1 MANVIG
7 IPSTRVSDL
16 FVRERLLTQVAK
28 DQLAL
33 FKVQTQMST
42 GRRINRPSEDPVTSM
57 RAVSLQ
63 RLLERKQQV
72 KTNLATNQSFMSA
85 TDTAISSISSMMA
98 EIRANVLAVVG
109 TTASEEQRQAAAML
123 VRQALQQLVDSGNQN
138 FRGRYLFAGSL
149 TGTRPFQLRSDNI
162 VRYLGN
168 ESLLE
173 SYGDVDLLF
182 ATNLTGHEVFGA
194 LSEAVRG
201 TADLTPVLT
210 FNTRLAD
217 LNGGQGVRPGSIEV
231 SNGMDSRIVDIT
243 GCETIGD
250 VALRLLEN
258 QPVGTQMYI
267 EITPT
272 GLEISLSGGTLSIR
286 EVGSGTT
293 ASELGILAKDG
304 VGTGPLVGRDLNPIL
319 RPTTRLDD
327 ILGARARAVVRSTG
341 RDNDVIV
348 TAQYRGADYNG
359 ITVQY
364 YDDGTVMDPG
374 TEYAW
379 YEEATRTVWVNIKTG
394 YTTAQHVVAA
404 INAAYDPDTFPFR
417 AELDPLDE
425 QNGGKAAVTVGASA
439 RLRFGSGTELDQDSG
454 VQIRNGN
461 KTFTLTF
468 SKEDGVETIEDLLN
482 VFNGSDADVIAT
494 INVSGTGIDIRSRL
508 SGCDFAI
515 GENGGITAQ
524 QLGIRTFSE
533 ETVLEELNFGLGV
546 SKYTGVG
553 EKAWGVWDSST
564 SNSDLVIRAR
574 RIGSEWNDF
583 TIEFVEK
590 VPPGQDSVFFDLA
603 TKTIRFEITPGKTTA
618 NDILRLVRETPGIR
632 DYFEAELDKR
642 NESYNDGTGLVDC
655 SSSAT
660 LKLQWG
666 GPDNDLILKARK
678 PGSQWNDLLVQVI
691 EGAPGFSYS
700 RAEKRMVFSIQSG
713 VTTAQ
718 DLINWLQANP
728 EANEDFLLYLDPED
742 NPSTGAGV
750 VWAKP
755 NQWTSGG
762 NIIPSIQT
770 AGGFVD
776 NADFIITRTDG
787 VRFEVNLQGALTI
800 GDVLDRINN
809 HPDNLASGTP
819 LVARLARYG
828 NGIEL
833 VDNCGG
839 AGQLRIQR
847 TSMSRAA
854 IELGLIPEG
863 QESATVSTLG
873 SQASVRLDFGVPNS
887 GLIVRSRGR
896 TDTLDG
902 VTVQFVDGGPG
913 ANSYSYDPIGRVLTF
928 SIDPGVTTA
937 NQVIQRFNQQPPLDP
952 TAYALL
958 EVVLD
963 TTRGPN
969 DGTGAVGETT
979 GQLSG
984 GRPDLLTGRD
994 VNPQETEGLFT
1005 ALFRLHEGL
1014 IRNDN
1019 WVIERAIAMLDQ
1031 RVVDLNFSR
1040 ASLGARQQ
1048 GIEILQQRLEEE
1060 ELHLQTSLS
1069 ADIDADMV
1077 QVISEFVGRQ
1087 ATYEAALRAVAQIFH
1102 LSLLNYL

>member
-57 RAVSLQ
+57 RAVGLQ

-98 EIRANVLAVVG
+98 EVRANALAVVG
-109 TTASEEQRQAAAML
+109 TTASDEQRQAAAML
-123 VRQALQQLVDSGNQN
+123 VRQALQQLVDAGNQN

-149 TGTRPFQLRSDNI
+149 TGIRPFQLRSDNI

-168 ESLLE
+168 EALLE

-210 FNTRLAD
+210 FQTRLAD

-250 VALRLLEN
+250 VALRLLQN
-258 QPVGTQMYI
+258 QPTGTQMYI

-272 GLEISLSGGTLSIR
+272 GLEISLSGGTLTIR
-286 EVGSGTT
+286 EVGNGTT

-304 VGTGPLVGRDLNPIL
+304 VSTGPLVGKDLNPIL

-327 ILGARARAVVRSTG
+327 ILGARARAVIRSNG

-348 TAQYRGADYNG
+348 TAQYRGDAYNG
-359 ITVQY
+359 ITVRY

-374 TEYAW
+374 GEVVR
-379 YEEATRTVWVNIKTG
+379 YEQATRTLWVNIKAG
-394 YTTAQHVVAA
+394 YTTARHVVDA
-404 INAAYDPDTFPFR
+404 INAAYDPHSCPFR

-439 RLRFGSGTELDQDSG
+439 QLRFGTGTELDQDSG

-461 KTFTLTF
+461 KIFTLTF

-482 VFNGSDADVIAT
+482 VFNGSDADVVAR
-494 INVSGTGIDIRSRL
+494 INAAGTGIDVRSRL

-524 QLGIRTFSE
+524 QLGIRTFSDQ
-533 ETVLEELNFGLGV
+533 TLLEELNFGLGV
-546 SKYTGVG
+546 CDYAGVG
-553 EKAWGVWDSST
+553 EKAWCCWDSAAA
-564 SNSDLVIRAR
+564 NSDLVIRAR
-574 RIGSEWNDF
+574 RTGAEWNDF
-583 TIEFVEK
+583 TVEFVEK
-590 VPPGQDSVFFDLA
+590 VPPGMDSVSYDPTA
-603 TKTIRFEITPGKTTA
+603 KTIRFEITPGKTTA

-642 NESYNDGTGLVDC
+642 NEPYNDGTGLVDC
-655 SSSAT
+655 SRSAT

-666 GPDNDLILKARK
+666 GPDNDLILKARNAG
-678 PGSQWNDLLVQVI
+678 PQWNDVLVQIV
-691 EGAPGFSYS
+691 EGPPGFSYS
-700 RAEKRMVFSIQSG
+700 RTEKRMIFSIQSG

-718 DLINWLQANP
+718 DLISWLQADPN
-728 EANEDFLLYLDPED
+728 ANQDFVLYLDPD
-742 NPSTGAGV
+742 DHPSSGSGT

-755 NQWTSGG
+755 NLWTDGG
-762 NIIPSIQT
+762 KQVASVRT

-776 NADFIITRTDG
+776 NADFIITRSDG
-787 VRFEVNLQGALTI
+787 VRFEVNLQGARTI

-809 HPDNLASGTP
+809 HPDNLATGTP

-833 VDNCGG
+833 VDNSGG
-839 AGQLRIQR
+839 TGQLRIQR

-854 IELGLIPEG
+854 IQLGLIPEG
-863 QESATVSTLG
+863 QESATVSTPG
-873 SQASVRLDFGVPNS
+873 AQATVRLDFGTANS
-887 GLIVRSRGR
+887 ALLIRTRGR
-896 TDTLDG
+896 TNTLNG
-902 VTVQFVDGGPG
+902 VTVRFVNGGPG
-913 ANSYSYDPIGRVLTF
+913 ANSYSYDPVNRVLTF

-937 NQVIQRFNQQPPLDP
+937 NQLIQRFNQQPPLDP
-952 TAYALL
+952 TAYALFD
-958 EVVLD
+958 VVLD
-963 TTRGPN
+963 TRSGPN
-969 DGTGAVGETT
+969 NGTGTLGERT
-979 GQLSG
+979 GQLEG
-984 GRPDLLTGRD
+984 GQPDLLTGQD

-1005 ALFRLHEGL
+1005 ALLRLHEGL

-1019 WVIERAIAMLDQ
+1019 WLIERAIAMLDQ

-1048 GIEILQQRLEEE
+1048 GLDILQQRLEEE
-1060 ELHLQTSLS
+1060 DLHLQTALS
-1069 ADIDADMV
+1069 SDIDADMV
-1077 QVISEFVGRQ
+1077 RVVSEFVGRQ
-1087 ATYEAALRAVAQIFH
+1087 ATYEAALRAVAQIFQ

>member
-57 RAVSLQ
+57 RALSLQ

-72 KTNLATNQSFMSA
+72 KNNLATNQSFMSA
-85 TDTAISSISSMMA
+85 TDTAISNISSMMA
-98 EIRANVLAVVG
+98 EVRANALAVVG
-109 TTASEEQRQAAAML
+109 TTASDEQREAAAML
-123 VRQALQQLVDSGNQN
+123 VRQALQQLVDAGNQN
-138 FRGRYLFAGSL
+138 FRGRYLFAGSV
-149 TGTRPFQLRSDNI
+149 TGIRPFELRSDNI

-168 ESLLE
+168 EGLLQ

-182 ATNLTGHEVFGA
+182 TANLTGHEVFGA

-210 FNTRLAD
+210 FNTRLED
-217 LNGGQGVRPGSIEV
+217 LNGGQGVQPGSMEV

-258 QPVGTQMYI
+258 QPEGTQMYI

-293 ASELGILAKDG
+293 ASQLGILAENG

-319 RPTTRLDD
+319 RPTTPLDD
-327 ILGARARAVVRSTG
+327 ILGARARAVVRSEG
-341 RDNDVIV
+341 RDNDIIV
-348 TAQYRGADYNG
+348 TAQYRGDAYNG
-359 ITVQY
+359 ITVRY
-364 YDDGTVMDPG
+364 YDDGMVMDPG
-374 TEYAW
+374 LEFAW
-379 YEEATRTVWVNIKTG
+379 YEEATRTLWVNIKTG
-394 YTTAQHVVAA
+394 YTTAQHVVDA
-404 INAAYDPDTFPFR
+404 INAAYDPIRCPFR

-425 QNGGKAAVTVGASA
+425 QNGGKAPVTGEASA
-439 RLRFGSGTELDQDSG
+439 ELRFGSGTELDQDSG

-461 KTFTLTF
+461 RTFTLTF
-468 SKEDGVETIEDLLN
+468 SKDDGVETIEDLLN
-482 VFNGSDADVIAT
+482 VFNGSEADVVAT
-494 INVSGTGIDIRSRL
+494 INATGTGIDVRSRL

-515 GENGGITAQ
+515 GENGGITAG

-533 ETVLEELNFGLGV
+533 QTLLEGLNFGLGV
-546 SKYTGVG
+546 SNYTGVG
-553 EKAWGVWDSST
+553 EKAWCVWDSST
-564 SNSDLVIRAR
+564 ANSDLLLRAR
-574 RIGSEWNDF
+574 RTGAEWNDF
-583 TIEFVEK
+583 TVEFIEK
-590 VPPGQDSVFFDLA
+590 VPPGEDSVFFDIG
-603 TKTIRFEITPGKTTA
+603 TKTIRFEITPGQTTA
-618 NDILRLVRETPGIR
+618 EDILRLVNETPGIR
-632 DYFEAELDKR
+632 DYFEAELDR
-642 NESYNDGTGLVDC
+642 RSESSNDGSGLVDC
-655 SSSAT
+655 STSAT
-660 LKLQWG
+660 LRLQWSG
-666 GPDNDLILKARK
+666 EDNDLILKARN
-678 PGSQWNDLLVQVI
+678 PGEQWNDVLVQIV
-691 EGAPGFSYS
+691 EGPPGFSYS
-700 RAEKRMVFSIQSG
+700 RAEKRMVFSIQAG

-728 EANEDFLLYLDPED
+728 EANEDFVLYLDPDD
-742 NPSTGAGV
+742 NPTAGSGV
-750 VWAKP
+750 VWPKP

-762 NIIPSIQT
+762 KIVQAGQT

-776 NADFIITRTDG
+776 NADFIITRSDG

-800 GDVLDRINN
+800 GDVLDLINN
-809 HPDNLASGTP
+809 HPDNLATGTP
-819 LVARLARYG
+819 LVARLAQYG

-833 VDNCGG
+833 VDNSGG
-839 AGQLRIQR
+839 SGQLTIQR

-863 QESATVSTLG
+863 QESATISTLG
-873 SQASVRLDFGVPNS
+873 SQAIVQLDFGVPNS
-887 GLIVRSRGR
+887 ALIVRSRGR
-896 TDTLDG
+896 TETLNG

-937 NQVIQRFNQQPPLDP
+937 NDVIQHFNQDPPDDP
-952 TAYALL
+952 VAYALFD
-958 EVVLD
+958 VGLD
-963 TTRGPN
+963 TTGGPN
-969 DGTGAVGETT
+969 DGTGVVDLAT
-979 GQLSG
+979 GQLDG
-984 GRPDLLTGRD
+984 GEPDLLTGQD
-994 VNPQETEGLFT
+994 VHPQETEGLFT
-1005 ALFRLHEGL
+1005 ALLRLHEGL
-1014 IRNDN
+1014 VENDN
-1019 WVIERAIAMLDQ
+1019 WLIERAIAMLDE

-1048 GIEILQQRLEEE
+1048 GLEILQQRLEEE
-1060 ELHLQTSLS
+1060 DLQLQTSLS

-1077 QVISEFVGRQ
+1077 EVVSEFVARQ
-1087 ATYEAALRAVAQIFH
+1087 ATYEAALRAVAQIFQ
-1102 LSLLNYL
+1102 LSLLSYL